1 MNFSRRSLLAGAA
14 ALPAIPSMLKA
25 APAGAADDL
34 KLGVATYSLRKL
46 PFLQAV
52 KAIQELK
59 VRYAKL
65 KLEMHLPYDSTPDKV
80 REAKKVLDD
89 AGIILVGSGNTNL
102 QKKDEG
108 DIRQKFEF
116 NKALGVQVMTCAPT
130 AETLPIVE
138 RMVKEYDIKVAI
150 HNHGPEDKHF
160 PAPSDALKLIKNMD
174 PRMGVCMDAGHTSRT
189 GVDIV
194 KATRECGARLYD
206 VDVKDLGDAMV
217 GRSQCDVGDGVL
229 PIAGLLK
236 LLKQE
241 MKYQHVVMLE
251 YEINAD
257 NPLPGMHRSFAYMR
271 GVLAGLKA

>member
-1 MNFSRRSLLAGAA
+1 MNLSRRSLLSGAA
-14 ALPAIPSMLKA
+14 ALPALPSMLQA
-25 APAGAADDL
+25 AQGRAAEDL

-46 PFLQAV
+46 TFPQAV
-52 KAIQELK
+52 AAIKELK

-65 KLEMHLPYDSTPDKV
+65 KLEVHLPYDSTPDKV
-80 REAKKVLDD
+80 REAKKMLDGE
-89 AGIILVGSGNTNL
+89 GIILVGSGNTSL

-116 NKALGVQVMTCAPT
+116 NKQLGVQVMTCAPT

-138 RMVKEYDIKVAI
+138 KMVKEYDIKVAI

-160 PAPSDALKLIKNMD
+160 PAPADALKLIKGMD
-174 PRMGVCMDAGHTSRT
+174 PRVGVCMDAGHTSRT

-206 VDVKDLGDAMV
+206 VDVKDLADAMV
-217 GRSQCDVGDGVL
+217 SRSQCDVGDGVL
-229 PIAGLLK
+229 PIAGLFK
-236 LLKQE
+236 LLKNE

-271 GVLAGLKA
+271 GVLAGLRA

>member
-1 MNFSRRSLLAGAA
+1 MNISRRSLFAGAA

-217 GRSQCDVGDGVL
+217 GKSQCDVGDGVL

>member
-1 MNFSRRSLLAGAA
+1 MKLTRRSLMAGAA
-14 ALPAIPSMLKA
+14 AMPAASALMQA
-25 APAGAADDL
+25 AQAGAAEDI

-46 PFLQAV
+46 PFPQAV
-52 KAIQELK
+52 DAMKQLK

-65 KLEMHLPYDSTPDKV
+65 KLEVHLPYNSTPDQV
-80 REAKKVLDD
+80 REAKQRLDD

-138 RMVKEYDIKVAI
+138 KMAKEYDLKVAI

-160 PAPSDALKLIKNMD
+160 PAPSDAIKLIKNMD
-174 PRMGVCMDAGHTSRT
+174 PRMGLCMDAGHTSRT

-194 KATRECGARLYD
+194 KATKECGARLYD
-206 VDVKDLGDAMV
+206 VDVKDLADAMV
-217 GRSQCDVGDGVL
+217 SRSQCDVGDGVL
-229 PIAGLLK
+229 PVARLLK
-236 LLKQE
+236 MLKTE

-257 NPLPGMHRSFAYMR
+257 TPLPGMHRSLSYMR
-271 GVLAGLKA
+271 GVLAGLRA

>member
-1 MNFSRRSLLAGAA
+1 MNLSRRSLLSGAA
-14 ALPAIPSMLKA
+14 ALPALPSMLQA
-25 APAGAADDL
+25 AQGGAAEDL
-34 KLGVATYSLRKL
+34 KLGVATYSLRKMSF
-46 PFLQAV
+46 PQAV
-52 KAIQELK
+52 AAIKELK

-65 KLEMHLPYDSTPDKV
+65 KLEVHLPYDSTPDKV
-80 REAKKVLDD
+80 REAKRMLDGE
-89 AGIILVGSGNTNL
+89 GIILVGSGNTSL

-116 NKALGVQVMTCAPT
+116 NKQLGVQVMTCAPT

-138 RMVKEYDIKVAI
+138 KMVKEYDIKVAI

-160 PAPSDALKLIKNMD
+160 PAPADALKLIKGMD
-174 PRMGVCMDAGHTSRT
+174 PRVGVCMDAGHTSRT

-206 VDVKDLGDAMV
+206 VDVKDLADAMV
-217 GRSQCDVGDGVL
+217 SRSQCDVGDGVL
-229 PIAGLLK
+229 PIAGLFK
-236 LLKQE
+236 LLKNE

-271 GVLAGLKA
+271 GVLAGLRA